1 MDAFTTARFVAL
13 LLAVLGDRHHPL
25 ALPLDLTHP
34 PSIRRHSPL
43 NYIVEPQ
50 DNIVMECEAQ
60 GNPTPKFRWS
70 KDGRRFDPGWDPNVK
85 QHGNGSGTFTVDTAA
100 VLAASG
106 GQHDAME
113 AYEGVYRC
121 LAENRHGTA
130 LTANI
135 AVRLARAPAWPLE
148 DLSPVFTVEGSPAV
162 LRCNPP
168 HGFPPPD
175 IFWLDGSMQRVR
187 LDARVSQ
194 SLDGDLYFANVLPG
208 DVDYYVCCTRYP
220 RTGTIQQKEPIWL
233 IVKPAHPSKRR
244 PVFVEPGGETSSKLV
259 LQGETLLLGCI
270 VQGLPT
276 PQLRWAKVD
285 GELPSG
291 RITFGAFNQ
300 TLVIRHVL
308 AAHAGDYR
316 CHASNSEGR
325 ALHTFT
331 VTVEAKPYWI
341 APEPESRV
349 YAPWDTVELACLAD
363 GIPKPLV
370 RWFFNGI
377 PVNEAPVVS
386 GRSVDGDSLS
396 LRRLD
401 GGATGVYQCEASNRH
416 GTILANAYVKVPA
429 VPPQM
434 LSEQNRLYVAREG
447 EAVYMECAVFSWPP
461 AEFLWFKDSRNL
473 RLQDERHRTFNNGTL
488 RVIAARREDTD
499 SYVCI
504 AVNDVDSRLL
514 RVHLLVEV
522 VDDGEEDQEVE
533 EDYGEEEGKEEESQ
547 EDDEE
552 EQGEEEGQEE
562 GKEED
567 DEEEQGEEEGQE
579 EGKEEDDEEEQGEE
593 EGQEEVK
600 AEEAESQEDDEEEQ
614 GEEEGQEEGKEEEE
628 DDEEEQGE
636 EEGQDEGKEDS
647 ADRAEATTAPDAGGG
662 RDGGADEGDDDE
674 GDDELLATSPGATAA
689 AAGRAAVS
697 NGVPRLGATP
707 ATALLLTLVP
717 TAARAALLCDVAV
730 ATGAGSVW

>member
-106 GQHDAME
+106 GRHGAME

-121 LAENRHGTA
+121 SAENRHGTA

-135 AVRLARAPAWPLE
+135 AVRLAP
-148 DLSPVFTVEGSPAV
+148 
-162 LRCNPP
+162 
-168 HGFPPPD
+168 
-175 IFWLDGSMQRVR
+175 MQRVR

-194 SLDGDLYFANVLPG
+194 GLDGDLYFANVLPG

-220 RTGTIQQKEPIWL
+220 RTGTIQQKGPIRL

-244 PVFVEPGGETSSKLV
+244 PVFVEPRGKTSSKLV
-259 LQGETLLLGCI
+259 LQGDTLLLGCI

-300 TLVIRHVL
+300 TLAIRHAL
-308 AAHAGDYR
+308 AAHAGVYR
-316 CHASNSEGR
+316 CHADNGESR

-370 RWFFNGI
+370 RWFFNGVPI
-377 PVNEAPVVS
+377 DEAPAVP
-386 GRSVDGDSLS
+386 GRSVDGDSLT

-416 GTILANAYVKVPA
+416 GTILANAYIKVPA

-434 LSEQNRLYVAREG
+434 LSKQDRLYVVREG

-488 RVIAARREDTD
+488 RVIGARREDTD

-504 AVNDVDSRLL
+504 AVNDVDSRPL
-514 RVHLLVEV
+514 RAHLLVE
-522 VDDGEEDQEVE
+522 D
-533 EDYGEEEGKEEESQ
+533 
-547 EDDEE
+547 
-552 EQGEEEGQEE
+552 
-562 GKEED
+562 
-567 DEEEQGEEEGQE
+567 
-579 EGKEEDDEEEQGEE
+579 
-593 EGQEEVK
+593 
-600 AEEAESQEDDEEEQ
+600 
-614 GEEEGQEEGKEEEE
+614 
-628 DDEEEQGE
+628 
-636 EEGQDEGKEDS
+636 
-647 ADRAEATTAPDAGGG
+647 
-662 RDGGADEGDDDE
+662 
-674 GDDELLATSPGATAA
+674 
-689 AAGRAAVS
+689 
-697 NGVPRLGATP
+697 
-707 ATALLLTLVP
+707 
-717 TAARAALLCDVAV
+717 
-730 ATGAGSVW
+730 

>member
-106 GQHDAME
+106 GRHGAME

-121 LAENRHGTA
+121 SAENRHGTA

-148 DLSPVFTVEGSPAV
+148 DLSPVFAEEGSPAV

-194 SLDGDLYFANVLPG
+194 GLDGDLYFANVLPG

-220 RTGTIQQKEPIWL
+220 RTGTIQQKGPIRL

-244 PVFVEPGGETSSKLV
+244 PVFVEPRGKTSSKLV
-259 LQGETLLLGCI
+259 LQGDTLLLGCI

-300 TLVIRHVL
+300 TLAIRHAL
-308 AAHAGDYR
+308 AAHAGVYR
-316 CHASNSEGR
+316 CHADNGEGR

-331 VTVEAKPYWI
+331 VTMEAKPYWI

-370 RWFFNGI
+370 RWFFNGVPI
-377 PVNEAPVVS
+377 DEAPAVP
-386 GRSVDGDSLS
+386 GRSVDGDSLT

-434 LSEQNRLYVAREG
+434 LSKQDRLYVVREG

-488 RVIAARREDTD
+488 RVIGARREDTD

-504 AVNDVDSRLL
+504 AVNDVDSRPL
-514 RVHLLVEV
+514 RAHLLVE
-522 VDDGEEDQEVE
+522 D
-533 EDYGEEEGKEEESQ
+533 
-547 EDDEE
+547 
-552 EQGEEEGQEE
+552 
-562 GKEED
+562 
-567 DEEEQGEEEGQE
+567 
-579 EGKEEDDEEEQGEE
+579 
-593 EGQEEVK
+593 
-600 AEEAESQEDDEEEQ
+600 
-614 GEEEGQEEGKEEEE
+614 
-628 DDEEEQGE
+628 
-636 EEGQDEGKEDS
+636 
-647 ADRAEATTAPDAGGG
+647 
-662 RDGGADEGDDDE
+662 
-674 GDDELLATSPGATAA
+674 
-689 AAGRAAVS
+689 
-697 NGVPRLGATP
+697 
-707 ATALLLTLVP
+707 
-717 TAARAALLCDVAV
+717 
-730 ATGAGSVW
+730 